1 MNCSGNSCGLV
12 MLMEVREMEYVTK
25 QMHTYRKGKTITD
38 QFYIDDDYNVPDAK
52 NDVKR
57 VILGEGA
64 LFVEDMKVVENYIR
78 VAGKLNFKV
87 LYVTDEGEAH
97 LSCLEGRIPFE
108 EMVYLEE
115 EPVGNLF
122 IQSSSVDLTVTAI
135 HSRKLNLKTL
145 AELVICSEGKRETEI
160 TVDVDG
166 DSPLY
171 KRFENKELLKVFAT
185 KKDTY
190 RIKEEVSVGGTKENI
205 GTLLWTEVTS
215 RKLDTRLEADE
226 LKLQGEL
233 LLFCFYE
240 SLDGK
245 TDWIEQTIPYEGRIE
260 CYGAQDNMY
269 HQIYPELADV
279 NIDVKMDEDGEMRLI
294 GVEATLEVRLIVYE
308 EERLDVLADVYSLK
322 QRCTPK
328 FSEEMMERL
337 LMQNHSKCK
346 VTEQLSLPEIKDDIL
361 QICHNSARIQI
372 EHTEVAEGGIQIEG
386 VLHISFLYV
395 KADDEIPFDTWQG
408 MIPFSYLLESNETS
422 EDMTYGLTH
431 AVEQLSISLL
441 GTDEIEIK
449 AVLAFHSFLKK
460 PVRLKNIREIDFQPI
475 DMEEMEK
482 RPGITGYIVRDGD
495 ILWDLAKRYNTTI
508 DGIKEVNELETD
520 EIKSGDRILIFKDN
534 MSIL

>member
-1 MNCSGNSCGLV
+1 
-12 MLMEVREMEYVTK
+12 MEYVTK
-25 QMHTYRKGKTITD
+25 QMHTYRTGKTITD

-52 NDVKR
+52 SDVKR
-57 VILGEGA
+57 VILGEGT
-64 LFVEDMKVVENYIR
+64 LNVEDMKVVENYIR

-87 LYVTDEGEAH
+87 LYVTDEGETRLA
-97 LSCLEGRIPFE
+97 CLEGRIPFE

-115 EPVGNLF
+115 EPAGNLF
-122 IQSSSVDLTVTAI
+122 IQSSSVELTVTAI
-135 HSRKLNLKTL
+135 HSRKLNIKTL
-145 AELVICSEGKRETEI
+145 AELAICSEGRKEAEI
-160 TVDVDG
+160 TVDVDT
-166 DSPLY
+166 DTPLY
-171 KRFENKELLKVFAT
+171 KRFEKKELLKVFAT

-190 RIKEEVSVGGTKENI
+190 RIKEEVSIGGTKENI

-215 RKLDTRLEADE
+215 RKMDTRMETDE
-226 LKLQGEL
+226 LKLAGEL

-245 TDWIEQTIPYEGRIE
+245 IDWIEQTIPYEGRIE
-260 CYGAQDNMY
+260 CYGAQDTMY

-308 EERLDVLADVYSLK
+308 EECLDVLADVYSLR
-322 QRCTPK
+322 QVCTPQY
-328 FSEEMMERL
+328 SEETMEQL

-346 VTEQLSLPEIKDDIL
+346 VAEQLSLPEIKDDIL

-372 EHTEVAEGGIQIEG
+372 EHTEVTEGGIQIEG
-386 VLHISFLYV
+386 VLHINFLYV

-422 EDMTYGLTH
+422 KDMTYGLTY
-431 AVEQLSISLL
+431 AVEQLSVGLL
-441 GTDEIEIK
+441 GTEEIEIK
-449 AVLAFHSFLKK
+449 AVLAFHSFLKR
-460 PVRLKNIREIDFQPI
+460 PVIVQNIGELHFQPL

-495 ILWDLAKRYNTTI
+495 ILWELAKRYHTTVE
-508 DGIKEVNELETD
+508 GIKEVNELDTE
-520 EIKSGDRILIFKDN
+520 EIKPGDRILIFKEN